1 MEARLSM
8 KTRTLGR
15 RARPL
20 AGACLALLA
29 FLASSGC
36 GLDEVGIPALV
47 GPSELGL
54 SVDLKA
60 SPDTINADG
69 VSQSVVR
76 LVARD
81 ENGRPAAGRP
91 ILFQLIEGDGVLVA
105 GSLVVGPLQGGL
117 ALATDSAGVAQ
128 VVYTAGFNTGT
139 ATVGVRP
146 YSFDGTVIPFLRTV
160 RILQR

>member
-1 MEARLSM
+1 MTTDSLRQ
-8 KTRTLGR
+8 RRPPLG
-15 RARPL
+15 
-20 AGACLALLA
+20 GA
-29 FLASSGC
+29 FLGLLILFGMGSC
-36 GLDEVGIPALV
+36 GLDEVQVPPLI

-54 SVDLKA
+54 SVDLQA

-81 ENGRPAAGRP
+81 QNGKVAPGRQ
-91 ILFQLIEGDGVLVA
+91 ILFQLIEGDGVMVA

-117 ALATDSAGVAQ
+117 SLATDNAGVAQ
-128 VVYTAGFNTGT
+128 VVYTAGFSEGT
-139 ATVGVRP
+139 ATIGVRP
-146 YSFDGTVIPFLRTV
+146 YSFDGGVQPFLRTV